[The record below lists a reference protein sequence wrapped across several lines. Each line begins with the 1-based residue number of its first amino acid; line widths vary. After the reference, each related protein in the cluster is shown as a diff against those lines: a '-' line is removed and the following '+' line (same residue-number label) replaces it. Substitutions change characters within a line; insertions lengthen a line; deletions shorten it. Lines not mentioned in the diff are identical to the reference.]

1 MKFAASSAIS
11 LRPFTA
17 TSATYEDASGTRR
30 TVAIPSTLLIT
41 ALGQVDDVE
50 TCVTMDLKGPGNLLY
65 LIGETKDEMGGSHY
79 NLVHGLTGGNV
90 PTVDKNMAPK
100 TFRALH
106 QAIKQGLILSCHDL
120 SEGGLAVAAAEMA
133 FAGGVG
139 VEITLSNANSV
150 VALFSE
156 SNTRFVIEVAESNRV
171 NLESVFEGLNL
182 THIGNTNASQMV
194 RFDVAGSS
202 ILSGSLSLFK
212 SSWQFGMGMV

>member
-1 MKFAASSAIS
+1 MAVAYGTPFVSGKDS
-11 LRPFTA
+11 LNNEF
-17 TSATYEDASGTRR
+17 SYEDGQGTRR

-79 NLVHGLTGGNV
+79 NLVNGISGGKV
-90 PTVDKNMAPK
+90 PTINKEGAPK

-106 QAIKQGLILSCHDL
+106 QAIKQGLVLSCHDL

-139 VEITLSNANSV
+139 IKIDLKAGSV
-150 VALFSE
+150 VQLFSE
-156 SNTRFVIEVAESNRV
+156 SNTRFLVEVAVSSEGAFSELLAGV
-171 NLESVFEGLNL
+171 TLEKLGMTSTGEELVITSSGRQLVR
-182 THIGNTNASQMV
+182 ASLK
-194 RFDVAGSS
+194 DLKAC
-202 ILSGSLSLFK
+202 
-212 SSWQFGMGMV
+212 WQKPLA